1 MIYPA
6 LTNEARKGYF
16 FAHRKPPM
24 TPQEQLA
31 DVAKAA
37 PPITITSMSILG
49 FPMSDWV
56 LLATLIYTV
65 IQIGIVVRRAAIA
78 CIDRKHA
85 EKCGNA
91 HDCPNRKDVG

>member
-1 MIYPA
+1 
-6 LTNEARKGYF
+6 
-16 FAHRKPPM
+16 M

-37 PPITITSMSILG
+37 PPLTITSMSILG

-65 IQIGIVVRRAAIA
+65 IQIVILTRRGLIA
-78 CIDRKHA
+78 YVDRKHA

-91 HDCPNRKDVG
+91 ATCPHRKTV